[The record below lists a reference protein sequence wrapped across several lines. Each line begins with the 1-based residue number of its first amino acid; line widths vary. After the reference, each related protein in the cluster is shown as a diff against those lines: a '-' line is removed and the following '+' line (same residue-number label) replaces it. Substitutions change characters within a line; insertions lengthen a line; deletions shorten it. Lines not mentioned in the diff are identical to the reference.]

1 MNRPS
6 PLRRSHAITL
16 HFDIND
22 FNEENQEILN
32 NSGSFESIEKTH
44 PYFHKIEDD
53 DSLEMEDDI
62 NDISEFTQFNNF
74 NTLKTF
80 SPLSNE
86 NSEEDDDLDT
96 FNNIRNITYYNYD
109 NCDNYNDD
117 NSETLDDNNVLQ
129 RNINQRK
136 SSLQKDD
143 VYQSHLFD
151 GSSFLFTY
159 QLNDNDVQM
168 NFSRSFSEQDEDIFA
183 FE

>member
-16 HFDIND
+16 HFDLND
-22 FNEENQEILN
+22 FSEENQEILS
-32 NSGSFESIEKTH
+32 NSGSFESIDKTH
-44 PYFHKIEDD
+44 PFFEKIEEDD
-53 DSLEMEDDI
+53 LFDIEDDI

-86 NSEEDDDLDT
+86 NSEEDDDLEH
-96 FNNIRNITYYNYD
+96 FNDIKNITFYNYD
-109 NCDNYNDD
+109 NCDNYNVE
-117 NSETLDDNNVLQ
+117 NSETTNDNNEL
-129 RNINQRK
+129 QRK
-136 SSLQKDD
+136 SSVQKDD

-168 NFSRSFSEQDEDIFA
+168 NFSRSYSEQDEDIFA